1 MVNMEKEDLYN
12 SSGMTHISQFFDK
25 TGDKIEIRISDST
38 SATEE
43 IQENINIKFSSF
55 NFSQ

>member
-1 MVNMEKEDLYN
+1 MVNMEKEDIYN

-25 TGDKIEIRISDST
+25 TADKTEIRINDST

-43 IQENINIKFSSF
+43 NQEH
-55 NFSQ
+55 QY

>member
-12 SSGMTHISQFFDK
+12 SSGMTDISQFFDK

-43 IQENINIKFSSF
+43 NQE
-55 NFSQ
+55 QQY